1 MAETIYNLLPA
12 AEVQP
17 DAKLKY
23 TSIHSQKVKSQ
34 MLASKS
40 PGKLFGPGSCKP
52 DPKNFTKRGAGETIK
67 SNHLATQSQKRSG
80 SAVKPTVL
88 APSVQG
94 RLPKETQQYVPRAN
108 ERPTMAPK
116 SNKNFLKTNVM
127 DATKKTP
134 SKSSID
140 KTHTKG
146 EIPQYLSRR
155 KEETA
160 KAHDMANTLRQQQ
173 MEHNRTT
180 TQLSAH
186 DRDDLLAGLRANYQ
200 ELYKNYLGLSVV
212 TDTIPK
218 RNVKNTMEAKLAELE
233 ADIAKLERHEVILI
247 HQ

>member
-1 MAETIYNLLPA
+1 
-12 AEVQP
+12 
-17 DAKLKY
+17 
-23 TSIHSQKVKSQ
+23 
-34 MLASKS
+34 MLHGFSDRKIC
-40 PGKLFGPGSCKP
+40 FGPP
-52 DPKNFTKRGAGETIK
+52 LTTMNNP
-67 SNHLATQSQKRSG
+67 NHINVTL
-80 SAVKPTVL
+80 PTS
-88 APSVQG
+88 P
-94 RLPKETQQYVPRAN
+94 QQYVPRAN

-186 DRDDLLAGLRANYQ
+186 DR
-200 ELYKNYLGLSVV
+200 
-212 TDTIPK
+212 
-218 RNVKNTMEAKLAELE
+218 
-233 ADIAKLERHEVILI
+233 
-247 HQ
+247 